1 MRTFA
6 HPFSVPPGRVWF
18 YQTTTGRYVE
28 SRQSFD
34 DLLLKVRMSLE
45 ADGRE
50 VPADLPALIQ
60 DFMCAQLP
68 EGFCVGAESGNHP
81 RSWRPDYFIVLNSTT
96 AMAKAA
102 EAAGGYGR
110 QMMQDLERRGAAC
123 ASCPLHDMTM
133 CIGCNGILAAFDHYR
148 VGRRTPYDS
157 SLRVCAGCAGAL
169 PVMIHMDAKFAK
181 PLRTLPESCWIR
193 KELENAG

>member
-1 MRTFA
+1 M
-6 HPFSVPPGRVWF
+6 
-18 YQTTTGRYVE
+18 E

-34 DLLLKVRMSLE
+34 DLLEKVRRSLE
-45 ADGRE
+45 SDGLE
-50 VPADLPALIQ
+50 IPANLSELVQ

-68 EGFCVGAESGNHP
+68 DRFCVGAESGANP
-81 RSWRPDYFIVLNSTT
+81 RSWRPDYFTVLNATT

-133 CIGCNGILAAFDHYR
+133 CISCNGLLSAFDHYR

-157 SLRVCAGCAGAL
+157 SLRVCSGCAGVL
-169 PVMIHMDAKFAK
+169 PVMIHMDARFAK
-181 PLRTLPESCWIR
+181 PVRTLPETCWIR
-193 KELENAG
+193 KELENAE